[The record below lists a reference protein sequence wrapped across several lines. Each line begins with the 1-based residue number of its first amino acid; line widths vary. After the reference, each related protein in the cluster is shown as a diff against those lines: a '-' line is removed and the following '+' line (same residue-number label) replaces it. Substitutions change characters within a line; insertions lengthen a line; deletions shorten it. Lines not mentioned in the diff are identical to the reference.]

1 MFVGICV
8 GSRFPFTQWIVS
20 FAIDRDAPV
29 VLRLLSGLLAR
40 PTRSAPFRRVPWSRE
55 CFRAFQNGILPAFL
69 PLPPPRLCNEPF
81 PPGRY
86 FRVLAGGIYIY
97 KLVSTRISVIGVT
110 LCPAP
115 PSGMGWG
122 PVCTRVCVHWAPSF
136 TRVYLPVLLCT
147 CVRIYPAIYLSITH
161 RCSSLP
167 ILHIQTLLAC
177 LVGGAARLS
186 IIQ

>member
-1 MFVGICV
+1 MPLWSSGCSA
-8 GSRFPFTQWIVS
+8 GSSPGR
-20 FAIDRDAPV
+20 
-29 VLRLLSGLLAR
+29 LAR
-40 PTRSAPFRRVPWSRE
+40 RPSDACRGPGSDSE
-55 CFRAFQNGILPAFL
+55 LSFQNGILPAFL
-69 PLPPPRLCNEPF
+69 SLPPPRLCNEPF

-122 PVCTRVCVHWAPSF
+122 SACTRVCVHWAPSC

-177 LVGGAARLS
+177 LVGGGARLS